1 MAHHYSPQSP
11 PRADC
16 ARPEL
21 NVLDD
26 EQLGQLALKNARPA
40 DRDDHVW
47 DLLCAEELLP
57 RVFSVLLAMKGR
69 NAAAI
74 AARRLSRRSDN
85 ERRANVRAQRE
96 WLSRAEKFG
105 RRVDA
110 TLAALHA
117 EHPQVASACG
127 YQPGPE

>member
-1 MAHHYSPQSP
+1 MTSSWANWRSRTLAPPIAMITCGICCAPKSFSP
-11 PRADC
+11 
-16 ARPEL
+16 
-21 NVLDD
+21 
-26 EQLGQLALKNARPA
+26 G
-40 DRDDHVW
+40 
-47 DLLCAEELLP
+47 
-57 RVFSVLLAMKGR
+57 VFSVLLAMKGR
-69 NAAAI
+69 NAAAL
-74 AARRLSRRSDN
+74 AARRLSRRSDH
-85 ERRANVRAQRE
+85 ERRADVRAQRE